1 MYMKRILFIL
11 VFVWCAIHLASAQ
24 DGNTVETVDFKPKI
38 QGTIRGKFEYQP
50 EIDASRF
57 QVRNARFCITGQ
69 VHPTVNYKA
78 EIDLSDEGTIRMLD
92 AYTQLTSYKNLEFTI
107 GQMRVPFTVDAHRS
121 PHQQHFANRSFIA
134 KQVGNVRDVG
144 AMAGYSLA
152 GALPIIAEA
161 GAFNGSGL
169 TEQKVWHKTMS
180 YSAKI
185 QFLFIPGMNLT
196 LSAQSLK
203 PENVRMSLF
212 DVGFFYQFC
221 NFHLE
226 GEYLFKSYDEHLFV
240 NVHAWN
246 SFINYDLRLKKVFEK
261 ISFLIRYDRMT
272 NNNNGYADTETSQLK
287 ITDYRR
293 QRLTGGITLSI
304 SKPFISDIRINYEKY
319 YYPSAAIPKESERN
333 KFVIELMTRF

>member
-1 MYMKRILFIL
+1 MKKNLFML
-11 VFVWCAIHLASAQ
+11 FFCWCSLNTINAQ
-24 DGNTVETVDFKPKI
+24 DAKAGEKIDYTPKI

-57 QVRNARFCITGQ
+57 QVRNARFCITGK
-69 VHPTVNYKA
+69 VHPIVDYKA
-78 EIDLSDEGTIRMLD
+78 EIDLSDEGVIRMLD
-92 AYTQLTSYKNLEFTI
+92 AYTQLMLCKDLEFTI
-107 GQMRVPFTVDAHRS
+107 GQMRVPFTIDAHRS

-144 AMAGYSLA
+144 AMVGYTLES
-152 GALPIIAEA
+152 ALPIIAEA

-169 TEQKVWHKTMS
+169 TEQKVWHKTLS

-212 DVGFFYQFC
+212 DAGFFYEFS
-221 NFHLE
+221 NFHIE
-226 GEYLFKSYDEHLFV
+226 GEYLFKSYADHLFA

-246 SFINYDLRLKKVFEK
+246 SFVYYDLFMKKGFEK

-272 NNNNGYADTETSQLK
+272 NNNNGYADNVTNMLP

-293 QRLTGGITLSI
+293 YRLTGGITISV
-304 SKPFISDIRINYEKY
+304 SKPFISDIRINYENY
-319 YYPSAAIPKESERN
+319 CYPSSAIPKESERN